1 MSSDSKECTENNV
14 VSLVNLRKAR
24 ALDKNIQELT
34 EITTII
40 KTTMQALSKYN
51 HYSDV
56 RSRVNNLFVFYNE
69 VKSDKNKKVK
79 ILQRLKDEQK
89 QELE

>member
-1 MSSDSKECTENNV
+1 MDNNV
-14 VSLVNLRKAR
+14 VSLVNLRKKK

-51 HYSDV
+51 HHTAIRYK
-56 RSRVNNLFVFYNE
+56 VNELFVFYNDL
-69 VKSDKNKKVK
+69 KKTKNKKLEF
-79 ILQRLKDEQK
+79 LQRLENEQN
-89 QELE
+89 QDLDG